1 MEGPLLMGGCR
12 SRCVL
17 RNVLVS
23 CKFIRKVCSGMLSS
37 SRKIRPR
44 GFTLIEL
51 LVVIAIIAVLVSLL
65 LPAVQQAREA
75 ARRTQCKNNLKQLGL
90 ALHNYES
97 TNGTFPMS
105 RITIQGSV
113 NAWSAMILPY
123 IEQAPLYNQWNF
135 NQSWNHPGNVV
146 LAATKINVWQCPSTP
161 GYDTVAA
168 TQIHDTARDP
178 AGVRNFVWPTAGLG
192 PSDYGTTNEVRRSYY
207 QANGIPLPG
216 GIQRGLPG
224 AMARDTH
231 TKMSSITDGLTN
243 TLLIGETAG
252 RPRRYKANYQACG
265 GECTDTVAPARNAL
279 GDFVLDGW
287 GWADIDSVSRSI
299 NGSAEDGTNANSTA
313 SSSPFATT
321 IFGKC
326 VFNCQNRTDYYSWH
340 VGGINACMADGSV
353 RFLSENTDAGVVIGL
368 TTRIGGEVLGEF

>member
-1 MEGPLLMGGCR
+1 MSENNRRNR
-12 SRCVL
+12 S
-17 RNVLVS
+17 
-23 CKFIRKVCSGMLSS
+23 
-37 SRKIRPR
+37 R

-97 TNGTFPMS
+97 SYGTFPMS

-113 NAWSAMILPY
+113 NAWSAMVLPF

-135 NQSWNHPGNVV
+135 NQSWNHPNNVV
-146 LAATKINVWQCPSTP
+146 LAANRLNVWQCPSTP
-161 GYDTVAA
+161 GYDSPPTA
-168 TQIHDTARDP
+168 QIHDTARDP
-178 AGVRNFVWPTAGLG
+178 AGVRNFTWPAAGLG
-192 PSDYGTTNEVRRSYY
+192 PADYGTTNEVRRSFYE
-207 QANGIPLPG
+207 ANGIALPA
-216 GIQRGLPG
+216 GILRGLPG

-231 TKMSSITDGLTN
+231 TKLSFITDGLSN

-252 RPRRYKANYQACG
+252 RPRRYKADYQKCG
-265 GECTDTVAPARNAL
+265 GECTDTVNVARNAA

-287 GWADIDSVSRSI
+287 GWADIDTVSRSI
-299 NGSAEDGTNANSTA
+299 NGSAPDGTNANSTA
-313 SSSPFATT
+313 SGAPYATV
-321 IFGKC
+321 IFGRC

-340 VGGINACMADGSV
+340 VGGVNACMADGSV
-353 RFLSENTDAGVVIGL
+353 RFLSENTDASVVIAIS
-368 TTRIGGEVLGEF
+368 TRMGGEVTGEF